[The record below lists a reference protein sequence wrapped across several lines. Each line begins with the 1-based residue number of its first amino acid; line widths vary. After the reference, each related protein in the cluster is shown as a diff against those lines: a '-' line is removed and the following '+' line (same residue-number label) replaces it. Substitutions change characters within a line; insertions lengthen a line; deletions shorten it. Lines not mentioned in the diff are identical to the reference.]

1 MADFRGE
8 DMNGIICGAYDAKT
22 KQYEALFPLSDIQTS
37 DWVITVV
44 AIVIMI
50 VAVVM
55 IKELSDD

>member
-1 MADFRGE
+1 
-8 DMNGIICGAYDAKT
+8 MNGIICGAYDAKT